1 VAYAVFN
8 DGATDG
14 REPWVDYEFSDEPFV
29 EVLDENA
36 PGRTERVEIF
46 ACARRRYRWP
56 AGLTE
61 AQRVAWEAFLQSRSI
76 LRDAF
81 LVEDPRDPVRELVA
95 LEPAVG
101 DGARVTFSLPTADTS
116 PDFRWYPKQ
125 GSVLGYVNGAL
136 AVLASVDT
144 DARTVTF
151 TLAPAPGATV
161 KATYRGLRL
170 VRLVE
175 PPAFQGVTKRY
186 GRYELAFEEVLRD

>member
-1 VAYAVFN
+1 MAYAVFN

-29 EVLDENA
+29 EDLGENA
-36 PGRTERVEIF
+36 PGRSERVELF
-46 ACARRRYRWP
+46 ACTRRRYRWP

-61 AQRVAWEAFLQSRSI
+61 VQRVAWEAFLQARGI

-81 LVEDPRDPVRELVA
+81 LIEDPRDPVRELVS

-101 DGARVTFSLPTADTS
+101 DGARVTFSMPTIEAS

-125 GSVLGYVNGAL
+125 GTAVGYVNGVA
-136 AVLASVDT
+136 AALASVDT
-144 DARTVTF
+144 DLRTVTF
-151 TLAPAPGATV
+151 AVAPGGGAMA

-170 VRLVE
+170 VRPVE
-175 PPAFQGVTKRY
+175 PPTFQGVSKRY
-186 GRYELAFEEVLRD
+186 GRYELVLEEALRD